1 MGPTEITSA
10 LQYGVLGL
18 VLVLL
23 IAGPL
28 ALGRELKRERELTD
42 KALANNSALAT
53 SIDRLTDAV
62 LRAERP

>member
-1 MGPTEITSA
+1 MGPDQVQQIV
-10 LQYGVLGL
+10 QYGVLGM
-18 VLVLL
+18 VLALI

-42 KALANNSALAT
+42 KALTNNSALAT

-62 LRAERP
+62 LRAERQ

>member
-1 MGPTEITSA
+1 MTPEIQQ
-10 LQYGVLGL
+10 LVQYGILGVVLML
-18 VLVLL
+18 I

-42 KALANNSALAT
+42 KALTNNSALAT

-62 LRAERP
+62 LKER